1 MFGIDDILLGA
12 AIGGGLNGLM
22 GKDPIKGAVL
32 GGLGGAVAP
41 GLLGSAPGAAGTG
54 QGITAATGQGTGL
67 FAQGAGEGLKQ
78 GAQMG
83 MQAPAGALTQAPQ
96 TGLLSS
102 MSSTMKDV
110 KPLMDA
116 AGTGLQVAQAT
127 QQPRQQIMPSPMATP
142 MPNNNL
148 GQIVAGMQQ
157 DQAQRMQQE
166 AQLRAARRG
175 MWG

>member
-1 MFGIDDILLGA
+1 MFGIDDILIGSL
-12 AIGGGLNGLM
+12 IGGGLSALT
-22 GKDPIKGAVL
+22 GKDPIKGAAL

-41 GLLGSAPGAAGTG
+41 GLLGGMGGASTG
-54 QGITAATGQGTGL
+54 QGITAAAGEGAGL

-83 MQAPAGALTQAPQ
+83 LQAPAGALTQAPQ

-102 MSSTMKDV
+102 MGSTMKDM

-127 QQPRQQIMPSPMATP
+127 QQPRQQIMHSPMMTP

-148 GQIVAGMQQ
+148 GQIVSGMQNE
-157 DQAQRMQQE
+157 QAQRMQME
-166 AQLRAARRG
+166 AQLRAQRRN

>member
-1 MFGIDDILLGA
+1 MFGIDDILIGSLL
-12 AIGGGLNGLM
+12 GGGLSALT
-22 GKDPIKGAVL
+22 GKDPIKGAAL

-41 GLLGSAPGAAGTG
+41 GLLGGGSPATG
-54 QGITAATGQGTGL
+54 QGIKAATGQGTGL

-96 TGLLSS
+96 TWLLSS
-102 MSSTMKDV
+102 MSSTIKDV